1 MPELIPALAARAK
14 GGTFPCM
21 TDAKTRAAVA
31 ALQHIRSGMTV
42 GLGTGSTAKIFIDL
56 LGAELKAGR
65 LTDIRGIPTS
75 ERSDAQARSLG
86 IPIVDFS
93 VAEYCD
99 VTVDGADEISPQL
112 DLIKGLGGAML
123 REKVVAQN
131 SKKMIVIADESKLVQ
146 TLGTKVS
153 LPVEFVPF
161 AATVVKRHLQAL
173 GSTPVLRED
182 DGRPYVT
189 DNGNRIYHC
198 KFPPI
203 EKPAEL
209 DRAIRSRAG
218 VAETGLFVGIAAIC
232 LVAGD
237 TETVVM
243 QR

>member
-1 MPELIPALAARAK
+1 
-14 GGTFPCM
+14 M
-21 TDAKTRAAVA
+21 TDAKTRAAAA
-31 ALQHIRSGMTV
+31 ALQYVRSGMTI

-56 LGAELKAGR
+56 LGAEIQTGR
-65 LTDIRGIPTS
+65 LKNIRGIPTS
-75 ERSDAQARSLG
+75 ERSDSQAKSLG
-86 IPIVDFS
+86 IEIVDFS

-112 DLIKGLGGAML
+112 DLIKGLGGALL

-131 SKKMIVIADESKLVQ
+131 TKKMIVIADESKLVQ

-161 AATVVKRHLQAL
+161 AAAAVKRHLVAL

-182 DGRPYVT
+182 DGKPYIT
-189 DNGNRIYHC
+189 DNGNHIFHC
-198 KFPPI
+198 KFPAI

-218 VAETGLFVGIAAIC
+218 VAETGLFVGIAAVA
-232 LVAGD
+232 LVA
-237 TETVVM
+237 TETKSIVM

>member
-1 MPELIPALAARAK
+1 
-14 GGTFPCM
+14 M
-21 TDAKTRAAVA
+21 TDAKTRAAAA
-31 ALQHIRSGMTV
+31 ALQYVRSGMTI

-56 LGAELKAGR
+56 LGAEIQASRLKN
-65 LTDIRGIPTS
+65 IRGIPTS
-75 ERSDAQARSLG
+75 ERSDSQAKSLG
-86 IPIVDFS
+86 IEVVDFS

-112 DLIKGLGGAML
+112 DLIKGLGGALL

-131 SKKMIVIADESKLVQ
+131 TKKMIVIADESKLVQ

-161 AATVVKRHLQAL
+161 AAAAVKRHLVAL

-182 DGRPYVT
+182 GGKPYVT
-189 DNGNRIYHC
+189 DNGNYIYHC
-198 KFPPI
+198 KFPAI

-218 VAETGLFVGIAAIC
+218 VAETGLFVGIAAVA
-232 LVAGD
+232 LVA
-237 TETVVM
+237 TETKSIVM

>member
-1 MPELIPALAARAK
+1 
-14 GGTFPCM
+14 M
-21 TDAKTRAAVA
+21 TDAKTRAAAA
-31 ALQHIRSGMTV
+31 ALQYVRSGMTI

-56 LGAELKAGR
+56 LGAEIQAGR
-65 LTDIRGIPTS
+65 LTNIRGIPTS
-75 ERSDAQARSLG
+75 ERSDSQAKSLG
-86 IPIVDFS
+86 IEIVDFS

-112 DLIKGLGGAML
+112 DLIKGLGGALL

-131 SKKMIVIADESKLVQ
+131 TKKMIVIADESKLVQ

-161 AATVVKRHLQAL
+161 AAAAVKRHLVAL

-182 DGRPYVT
+182 DGKPYIT
-189 DNGNRIYHC
+189 DNGNHIFHC
-198 KFPPI
+198 KFPAI

-218 VAETGLFVGIAAIC
+218 VAETGLFVGIAAVA
-232 LVAGD
+232 LVA
-237 TETVVM
+237 TETKSIVM